1 MASCQTAPI
10 RKSRVPL
17 RGGKPKNKRVTG
29 YRQIYFLK

>member
-1 MASCQTAPI
+1 MASCQAAPI
-10 RKSRVPL
+10 RKSRVP